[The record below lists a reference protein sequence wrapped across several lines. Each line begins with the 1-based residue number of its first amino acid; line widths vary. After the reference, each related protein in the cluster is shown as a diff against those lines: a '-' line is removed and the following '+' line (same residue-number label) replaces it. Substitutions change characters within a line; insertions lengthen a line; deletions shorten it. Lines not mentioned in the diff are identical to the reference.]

1 MDLNVIN
8 DYEILNATL
17 SKVVN
22 PSKGT
27 VEIGGLFKPSTC
39 RAKTKVCK
47 NVGQISVIYRHL
59 NKIKLFQVSNSTNF
73 LSNSYQHH
81 FYCHKIIPRK
91 IQRLILIL

>member
-27 VEIGGLFKPSTC
+27 VEMGG
-39 RAKTKVCK
+39 
-47 NVGQISVIYRHL
+47 
-59 NKIKLFQVSNSTNF
+59 
-73 LSNSYQHH
+73 
-81 FYCHKIIPRK
+81 
-91 IQRLILIL
+91 